1 MRISFTAL
9 PLRYTGTFFQVI
21 FYSTYFLQRCTV
33 NLQVQ
38 ELDRKSMKISP
49 NKLRM
54 IGKTILTQYYITQ
67 WSLEYKDK
75 GINCLELF
83 NV

>member
-1 MRISFTAL
+1 M
-9 PLRYTGTFFQVI
+9 
-21 FYSTYFLQRCTV
+21 

-75 GINCLELF
+75 GKDFLQLF
-83 NV
+83 NVQYSLFLFKISSQRE